1 MTKSIEQKFNDA
13 MCLFSQYCS
22 DSDINK
28 LNQARSEIID
38 VVSFDKSNAQ
48 AQQLLHDIDLTLKTL
63 KRK

>member
-1 MTKSIEQKFNDA
+1 

>member
-1 MTKSIEQKFNDA
+1 MSKNIEQKFNDA

>member
-1 MTKSIEQKFNDA
+1 

-28 LNQARSEIID
+28 LYQARSEIID
-38 VVSFDKSNAQ
+38 VVSFDESNAQ
-48 AQQLLHDIDLTLKTL
+48 AQKLLHDIDFALKTL

>member
-1 MTKSIEQKFNDA
+1 MSKSIEQKFNDA

-28 LNQARSEIID
+28 LYQARSEIID
-38 VVSFDKSNAQ
+38 VVNFDESNTKAQ
-48 AQQLLHDIDLTLKTL
+48 KLFHDIDLALKTL

>member
-1 MTKSIEQKFNDA
+1 MSKSIEQKFNDA

-28 LNQARSEIID
+28 LYQARSEIID
-38 VVSFDKSNAQ
+38 VVSFDASNAQ